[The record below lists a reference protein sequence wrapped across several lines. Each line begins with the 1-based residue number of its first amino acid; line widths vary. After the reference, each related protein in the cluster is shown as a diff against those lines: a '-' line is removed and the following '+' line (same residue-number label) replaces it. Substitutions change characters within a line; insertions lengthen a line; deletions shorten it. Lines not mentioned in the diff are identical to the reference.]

1 MASKT
6 VESKKPTGLTIER
19 AGDINNA
26 RDTYTCKWKFGAKNY
41 GNGQKMARRYL
52 YREYQ
57 KVNGKNKLVE
67 KETSWASISIGKT
80 DKSKAFK
87 MNYSDFCPSNGKY
100 LYEVQFRVKGNTT
113 GKNSK
118 GKTLG
123 WSDWS
128 KKGFTV
134 KKPANVTVDV
144 DVLTWP
150 STKFTISAT
159 NDTSG
164 SQILTH
170 VQYQYM
176 RVKNCNTTDGKTL
189 NWSSAT
195 NATSKLT
202 STPVT
207 ITEDSG
213 VLNDGNSYTRW
224 FRARACGPGGYTD
237 WVYKYH
243 TYAMPDSPTVSLK
256 SLVDEGLTYAI
267 KLNITTPKSTARPVK
282 EVRAE
287 WLIDEPASG
296 MVPAPGASWTTGA
309 TVAPYDTTSGAYFKV
324 DNQIGADQC
333 LFARAVS
340 VYDDYESPGAAI
352 LLKAGSLTTP
362 TALSVTPGSDS
373 KFTVS
378 ATNSSTVTGSFLVVR
393 FYDEDNPNGLDVG
406 ILDTS
411 PKVIQCPEWTE
422 SANVVIGVYAAVGS
436 YTSNPRDDGVDVY
449 TVDAKMLSAVQKSG
463 GTVPVAPANVTA
475 SAGSIPGTIR
485 VTWDWTWTGA
495 STAELSWADHIDA
508 WESTDEPQTYSVS
521 KARTSAW
528 NISGLATGQTWY
540 VRVRLVSGG
549 DTPTYGAYSEIQE
562 VSLASAPLVPVM
574 DLSAGVITEDG
585 EVTATWGYSTTD
597 GTGQAGAVI
606 AEYDPED
613 SSDNPYTPIAQLTSQ
628 QSYTISAAE
637 QGWQVGETH
646 LLAVSVVSGSGLES
660 DGWSAPVPVTIAEKV
675 VCTITSNSFGSVTET
690 TTDEN
695 GNTVTNTY
703 TALQSMPLTVV
714 VTGAGVAGGTTLVI
728 ERAQDYTIDRPYE
741 DQQTSF
747 AGETVYISANPVVN
761 SGTGEST
768 FTVTMGDLIGR
779 LDDGA
784 FYNLIATV
792 QDDLGQSDSKEIEF
806 MVAWTHQAEEPT
818 ASVYIEDSV
827 AYLSPIAPASY
838 QAGDVCDIYRL
849 SIDRPEL
856 VYKGADFGQTYVD
869 PYPTIGQYGGY
880 RFVTRTADGDTTTT
894 AQTLA
899 WYDTDEGSLDVRYN
913 IIDFDGGQVELTYD
927 VDISNDWQ
935 KDFEQTAYLG
945 GSVQGDWN
953 KAVKRS
959 GSVNAT
965 GVEAINGDLA
975 EEMRRLAAYP
985 GICHVRTKDG
995 SSYAA
1000 DVQVSEKYN
1009 YASGVKTRD
1018 YSLKI
1023 SRVETEEIDGVPLS
1037 EWTEESE

>member
-1 MASKT
+1 MAT
-6 VESKKPTGLTIER
+6 VESKAPTGLTIAR

-26 RDTYTCKWKFGAKNY
+26 QDTYTCKWKFGAKNY
-41 GNGQKMARRYL
+41 GNGQKMAYRYL
-52 YREYQ
+52 YKEYQ
-57 KVNGKNKLVE
+57 TVKGKSTLVS
-67 KETSWASISIGKT
+67 KDTAWTSVSIGKT

-87 MNYSDFCPSNGKY
+87 MAYSGFCPSNGRY
-100 LYEVQFRVKGNTT
+100 LYEVQFRVKGNQT

-118 GKTLG
+118 GKTYG

-134 KKPANVTVDV
+134 KAPDGVTVDV
-144 DVLTWP
+144 EVGTWP
-150 STKFTISAT
+150 KTTFTINAT
-159 NDTSG
+159 NDAASAK
-164 SQILTH
+164 ILTY

-176 RVKNCNTTDGKTL
+176 LVKNCNTDKGESL
-189 NWSSAT
+189 NWNSAT
-195 NATSKLT
+195 TATSKLT
-202 STPVT
+202 TTPVP

-224 FRARACGPGGYTD
+224 FRARACGPGGITG

-243 TYAMPDSPTVSLK
+243 TYAMPGAPTVSLK
-256 SLVDEGLTYAI
+256 SLVDEGLTYSV
-267 KLNITTPKSTARPVK
+267 KLNIDTPKSTARPVK

-287 WLIDEPASG
+287 WLIDEPAAG
-296 MVPAPGASWTTGA
+296 LTPAPGASWTTGA
-309 TVAPYDTTSGAYFKV
+309 TIVPYDTTSGAYFKA
-324 DNQIGADQC
+324 DNNIGFDEC

-352 LLKAGSLTTP
+352 LLAKGALTAP
-362 TALSVTPGSDS
+362 TGLSVTPGSDS

-378 ATNSSTVTGSFLVVR
+378 ATNNSAVTGSFLVVR

-406 ILDTS
+406 ILNTS

-436 YTSNPRDDGVDVY
+436 YEVNPRDDGVDVY
-449 TVDAKMLSAVQKSG
+449 SVDALMVSDVQKSG

-475 SAGSIPGTIR
+475 GAGAIPGTIR
-485 VTWDWTWTGA
+485 VTWDWTWAGA

-508 WESTDEPQTYSVS
+508 WESTNEPQTYSVS

-528 NISGLATGQTWY
+528 NISGLETGKTWY

-549 DTPTYGAYSEIQE
+549 DTPTYGAYSDIQE

-597 GTGQAGAVI
+597 GTGQASAVI

-613 SSDNPYTPIAQLTSQ
+613 SSDDPYTPIAQVTTQ
-628 QSYTISAAE
+628 QTYTISAAE

-646 LLAVSVVSGSGLES
+646 LLCVSVVSGSGLES
-660 DGWSAPVPVTIAEKV
+660 DGWSAPVPVTIADNIT
-675 VCTITSNSFGSVTET
+675 CSIDSTTFGTITET
-690 TTDEN
+690 TTDEE
-695 GNTVTNTY
+695 GNIVTNTY
-703 TALQSMPLTVV
+703 TALDEMPLTVV

-728 ERAQDYTIDRPYE
+728 ERAENYTIDRPYE

-747 AGETVYISANPVVN
+747 AGETIYISADPVVD

-768 FTVTMGDLIGR
+768 FTVTNGDLIGR

-784 FYNLIATV
+784 FYNLVATV
-792 QDDLGQSDSKEIEF
+792 QDDLGQSDTQEIPF
-806 MVAWTHQAEEPT
+806 IVAWSHQAEEPT
-818 ASVYIEDSV
+818 ADVEIVDTV
-827 AYLSPIAPASY
+827 AYLTPIAPASY
-838 QAGDVCDIYRL
+838 VVGDVCDIYRL

-856 VYKGADFGQTYVD
+856 VYKGAEFGTTYVD
-869 PYPTIGQYGGY
+869 PYPTIGEFGGY

-899 WYDTDEGSLDVRYN
+899 WYDTDEGSLNVRYN
-913 IIDFDGGQVELTYD
+913 IIDFDGGTAELTYD

-1000 DVQVSEKYN
+1000 DVQVGEKYN

-1023 SRVETEEIDGVPLS
+1023 SRVETEELDGIPLS
-1037 EWTEESE
+1037 EWLEESE

>member
-1 MASKT
+1 MAT
-6 VESKKPTGLTIER
+6 VESKAPTGLTIAR
-19 AGDINNA
+19 AGDIVNA
-26 RDTYTCKWKFGAKNY
+26 RDTYTCSWKFGAKNY
-41 GNGQKMARRYL
+41 GKGQKMEYRYL
-52 YREYQ
+52 YKEYQ
-57 KVNGKNKLVE
+57 TVKGKSTLVS
-67 KETSWASISIGKT
+67 KETGWTPVSIGKT
-80 DKSKAFK
+80 DKKKAFN
-87 MNYSDFCPSNGKY
+87 MAYSGFCPSNGRY
-100 LYEVQFRVKGNTT
+100 LYEVQFRVKGNRT
-113 GKNSK
+113 GKDSK
-118 GKTLG
+118 GRTYG

-128 KKGFTV
+128 KKGFPV
-134 KKPANVTVDV
+134 KAPAGVSVSAEV
-144 DVLTWP
+144 GTWP
-150 STKFTISAT
+150 KTTFTISAT
-159 NDTSG
+159 NNTTN

-176 RVKNCNTTDGKTL
+176 LVKNCNTTNGAGL
-189 NWSSAT
+189 NWNSAT

-202 STPVT
+202 TTPVP

-224 FRARACGPGGYTD
+224 FRARACGPGGITG

-243 TYAMPDSPTVSLK
+243 TYAMPDAPTVSLK
-256 SLVDEGLTYAI
+256 SLVDEGLTYSV
-267 KLNITTPKSTARPVK
+267 KLNIDTPKSTARPVK

-287 WLIDEPASG
+287 WLIDEPAAG
-296 MVPAPGASWTTGA
+296 VTPPVGATWTTGA
-309 TVAPYDTTSGAYFKV
+309 TIVPYDTTSGAYFKA
-324 DNQIGADQC
+324 DNQIGLDEC

-352 LLKAGSLTTP
+352 LLAKGALSTP
-362 TALSVTPGSDS
+362 TGLSVTPGSNS
-373 KFTVS
+373 KFTVA
-378 ATNSSTVTGSFLVVR
+378 ATNASAVTGSFLVVR

-436 YTSNPRDDGVDVY
+436 YEVNPRDDGVDVY
-449 TVDAKMLSAVQKSG
+449 SVDAVMTSDVQKSG

-475 SAGSIPGTIR
+475 GAGAVPGTIR

-495 STAELSWADHIDA
+495 STAELSWSDHIDA
-508 WESTDEPQTYSVS
+508 WESTNEPQTYSVS

-528 NISGLATGQTWY
+528 NISGLTTGQTWY

-549 DTPTYGAYSEIQE
+549 DTPTYGAYSDIQE

-597 GTGQAGAVI
+597 GTGQASAVI

-613 SSDNPYTPIAQLTSQ
+613 SSDDPYTPIAQVTTQ
-628 QSYTISAAE
+628 QTYTISAAE

-646 LLAVSVVSGSGLES
+646 LLCVSVVSGSGLES
-660 DGWSAPVPVTIAEKV
+660 DGWSAPVPVTIAEKI
-675 VCTITSNSFGSVTET
+675 VCTITSNSLGSVTET
-690 TTDEN
+690 TTDDN

-728 ERAQDYTIDRPYE
+728 ERAENYTIDRPYE

-747 AGETVYISANPVVN
+747 AGETIYISADPVVN

-768 FTVTMGDLIGR
+768 FTVTTGDLIGR

-784 FYNLIATV
+784 FYNLVATV
-792 QDDLGQSDSKEIEF
+792 QDDLGQSDTQEIPF
-806 MVAWTHQAEEPT
+806 IVAWSHQAEEPT
-818 ASVYIEDSV
+818 ADVEIVDTV
-827 AYLSPIAPASY
+827 AYLTPIAPASY
-838 QAGDVCDIYRL
+838 VAGDVCDIYRL

-856 VYKGADFGQTYVD
+856 VYKGAEFGTTYVD
-869 PYPTIGQYGGY
+869 PYPTIGEYGGY

-894 AQTLA
+894 NQTLA
-899 WYDTDEGSLDVRYN
+899 WYDTDEGRLNVRYN
-913 IIDFDGGQVELTYD
+913 IIDFDGGTAYLTYD

-1000 DVQVSEKYN
+1000 DVQVGEKYN

-1023 SRVETEEIDGVPLS
+1023 SRVETEELDGIPLS
-1037 EWTEESE
+1037 EWLEESE